1 MIIFRLDELLFNNRM
16 SQSALCKLT
25 GIRPGTINDIYH
37 NMAERVNLEH
47 INKICTVLGCDLH
60 DLIQYTPDK
69 KL

>member
-1 MIIFRLDELLFNNRM
+1 MIIFHLDELLFKNRM

-47 INKICTVLGCDLH
+47 LNKICAILECDLH
-60 DLIQYTPDK
+60 DLIKYTPDK
-69 KL
+69 II